1 MANTVG
7 EKGQVVIEKP
17 IRDALGI
24 RPGFV
29 AIQDLRADHV
39 EIRFYPPEHDRSLRG
54 ALAGEIR
61 RSVPAR
67 EWREQ
72 REDAWRRAASRKVAR
87 EKASR

>member
-1 MANTVG
+1 MANMVG

-54 ALAGEIR
+54 VLAAKIR

-67 EWREQ
+67 EWREA
-72 REDAWRRAASRKVAR
+72 REGAWRRAASRKVAP
-87 EKASR
+87 EKTSR

>member
-1 MANTVG
+1 MANIVG

-29 AIQDLRADHV
+29 AIQRLMADHV

-54 ALAGEIR
+54 VLAGEIR

-67 EWREQ
+67 EWREK
-72 REDAWRRAASRKVAR
+72 REDSWRRAASRKVAP
-87 EKASR
+87 EKTDR